1 MDYSEWSPQQ
11 DVHLQSDGYQ
21 NYTQDNLR
29 EGKARCKE
37 ALQKVGQRCAALAVA
52 CCIVAFG
59 SSLLMVKRLLRS
71 HVAQSCLDIWN
82 TIFELI
88 IM

>member
-11 DVHLQSDGYQ
+11 DVHLHSDGYQ

-37 ALQKVGQRCAALAVA
+37 ALQKVGQRCTALALA

-59 SSLLMVKRLLRS
+59 SSLLMVKSILRS
-71 HVAQSCLDIWN
+71 NVVQSWLDTWR
-82 TIFELI
+82 TTFGLI
-88 IM
+88 SM